1 MKKYSLTFGFFLISA
16 LLYAQIQEESEPK
29 NSGKIFHSKKDIS
42 ISLSPNI
49 LFNTPGGRI
58 IAGGMQIRMFVGKRF
73 SFDSD
78 LMIGRDFLQLG
89 PGIFGLPA
97 LLLGYNWSFGTD
109 EEDNTFTEFLIL
121 GIAVLLSAEHFSY
134 HFPASNNT
142 EISPYV
148 SFLRFRNF
156 GNAEN
161 SENGYGESSACFAV
175 GFEVNKYFK
184 RFILSPYMDYTIGY
198 SSPINGFTTGINCG
212 YYLPSRR

>member
-1 MKKYSLTFGFFLISA
+1 MKKYCLIFSLFLVSS
-16 LLYAQIQEESEPK
+16 LLYAQVSEIQGHK
-29 NSGKIFHSKKDIS
+29 ISGQIIHYKKDVS

-49 LFNTPGGRI
+49 LFNTPDGRI
-58 IAGGMQIRMFVGKRF
+58 IAGGMQIRMFVGRRF

-109 EEDNTFTEFLIL
+109 EEDNTFTEFLVM

-134 HFPASNNT
+134 HFPVTNNT

-148 SFLRFRNF
+148 SLLRYRNF
-156 GNAEN
+156 GNAK
-161 SENGYGESSACFAV
+161 NGYGESSACFAV
-175 GFEVNKYFK
+175 GCEVNKYFK

-212 YYLPSRR
+212 YYLPGRR